1 MAVVSFSNV
10 KTATVNTETVNELTS
25 ADFAMSANVS
35 AQSVDGNAYSSVQN
49 QGGKTISCTLN
60 GLDPGLTASGLL
72 KAVLS
77 TAGGLKFSMTKTID
91 DTGATDVIVCDGTP
105 EIAVGE
111 SWEFDSGGPGETGT
125 ASAGFQIVGLLDAG
139 LGGWQG
145 ALIPD

>member
-10 KTATVNTETVNELTS
+10 KTATVNTATVNELTS

-72 KAVLS
+72 GAVLA
-77 TAGGLKFSMTKTID
+77 TAGGLEFLMTKAIGA
-91 DTGATDVIVCDGTP
+91 TGATTVEVCSGDP

-125 ASAGFQIVGLLDAG
+125 ASAGFQIVGLLDSG
-139 LGGWQG
+139 LGTWQG
-145 ALIPD
+145 ALTS